1 MKQLLG
7 VVALSFVIV
16 LVSGA
21 PAAAQALSIEGTY
34 RLVARDLP
42 DGTRVESPALD
53 GLLTYTKTLRNF
65 NIYWKDADGK
75 TTSISTIRKY
85 TLTEDGYSET
95 NVFHMAN
102 DEIGGAGMSY
112 DFSPVSGGSSVNIE
126 DGRIE
131 FDLPLF
137 NEPRVV
143 FEGDM
148 LTASVEGEF
157 VDHWERVE

>member
-7 VVALSFVIV
+7 VVALSLVFLVI
-16 LVSGA
+16 SEA
-21 PAAAQALSIEGTY
+21 PVAAQAPSIEGTY

-42 DGTRVESPALD
+42 DGTRIEPPALD
-53 GLLTYTKTLRNF
+53 GLITYTKTFRNF
-65 NIYWKDADGK
+65 NIYWKDAEGK
-75 TTSISTIRKY
+75 TTSISTVRKY

-102 DEIGGAGMSY
+102 DEIGGAGLTY
-112 DFSPVSGGSSVNIE
+112 DFSQVSGGSSVNIE

-137 NEPRVV
+137 DEPHAV
-143 FEGDM
+143 FEGDR
-148 LTASVEGEF
+148 LTATVEGEF

>member
-7 VVALSFVIV
+7 VVALSWILVVI
-16 LVSGA
+16 SGA
-21 PAAAQALSIEGTY
+21 PVAAQAPSIEGTY

-42 DGTRVESPALD
+42 DGTRIEPPALD

-65 NIYWKDADGK
+65 NIYWKDAEGK

-95 NVFHMAN
+95 NIFHMAN
-102 DEIGGAGMSY
+102 DEIGGTGVTY
-112 DFSPVSGGSSVNIE
+112 DFSQVSGGSSVNIE
-126 DGRIE
+126 NGRIE

-137 NEPRVV
+137 DEPRVV
-143 FEGDM
+143 FEGDK
-148 LTASVEGEF
+148 LSASVEGEF
-157 VDHWERVE
+157 VDQWERVE